1 MPTFVTGNPSGNSY
15 EQEFSASLRNYF
27 DGGEPQD
34 LLKKNSPLMKRLET
48 KEKQSSDGGDTL
60 VKAIEYAFGGT
71 AQWFR
76 GHEKFSVTPRP
87 SFTTMELDWMECVA
101 STSWSKREKN
111 KNAGKS
117 KVFDLIKGK
126 IKNVEKELRDLLLK
140 GIHSDGTDNPGKQ
153 IQGMHLFCSD
163 SGTNAYAGID
173 PSVTGGSFWKNR
185 VLSAAAVGMTISA
198 ATIRDLIYQA
208 VLPMQKDGSGPDFG
222 YCSDDVFRLLLNA
235 TLNPYTEAISK
246 DLAEAGFKGVNI
258 AGVDFVN
265 EGGYYGSSNAGATGG
280 IPTTNYAPTSRIRIL
295 TTDYIYFLTHEDGD
309 FEVLDP
315 VRPGDQAAY
324 MQSVY
329 WMGNLACT
337 HRALQCVIKP

>member
-1 MPTFVTGNPSGNSY
+1 
-15 EQEFSASLRNYF
+15 
-27 DGGEPQD
+27 
-34 LLKKNSPLMKRLET
+34 
-48 KEKQSSDGGDTL
+48 
-60 VKAIEYAFGGT
+60 
-71 AQWFR
+71 
-76 GHEKFSVTPRP
+76 
-87 SFTTMELDWMECVA
+87 
-101 STSWSKREKN
+101 
-111 KNAGKS
+111 
-117 KVFDLIKGK
+117 
-126 IKNVEKELRDLLLK
+126 
-140 GIHSDGTDNPGKQ
+140 
-153 IQGMHLFCSD
+153 
-163 SGTNAYAGID
+163 
-173 PSVTGGSFWKNR
+173 
-185 VLSAAAVGMTISA
+185 MTISA

-222 YCSDDVFRLLLNA
+222 YCSDDIFRLLLNA
-235 TLNPYTEAISK
+235 TVNPYTEAISK

-265 EGGYYGSSNAGATGG
+265 EGGYYGTSNAGAAGG
-280 IPTTNYAPTSRIRIL
+280 IPTAHYAPTSRIL